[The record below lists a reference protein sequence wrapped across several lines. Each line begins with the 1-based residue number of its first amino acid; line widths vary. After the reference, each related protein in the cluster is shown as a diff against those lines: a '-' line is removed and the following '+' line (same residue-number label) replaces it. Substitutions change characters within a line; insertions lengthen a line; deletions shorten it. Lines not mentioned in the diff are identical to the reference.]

1 MIKRSST
8 GPVRRTSA
16 RNPKTPSTMERTGG
30 LKSSLCDEDNDGGDD
45 AYTPQCFKATSGSAL
60 GQQTTDEQGNRCSI
74 LPGSSRPSKTRPA
87 STDKSKTTI
96 ASFDETKKEPK
107 VKKNTLEILN
117 QQNASIKPL
126 KEGEK
131 L

>member
-1 MIKRSST
+1 
-8 GPVRRTSA
+8 
-16 RNPKTPSTMERTGG
+16 
-30 LKSSLCDEDNDGGDD
+30 
-45 AYTPQCFKATSGSAL
+45 
-60 GQQTTDEQGNRCSI
+60 

-96 ASFDETKKEPK
+96 TNFDETKKEPK

-117 QQNASIKPL
+117 QQNAAIKPL